1 MISYLIFACIRYKT
15 SSGINVTAKGCS
27 PDISRHMQTLGAH
40 VYRRHQLHMMMFITL
55 STIH

>member
-1 MISYLIFACIRYKT
+1 MISYLIFACVRYKT

-40 VYRRHQLHMMMFITL
+40 TFIVD
-55 STIH
+55 SSYI